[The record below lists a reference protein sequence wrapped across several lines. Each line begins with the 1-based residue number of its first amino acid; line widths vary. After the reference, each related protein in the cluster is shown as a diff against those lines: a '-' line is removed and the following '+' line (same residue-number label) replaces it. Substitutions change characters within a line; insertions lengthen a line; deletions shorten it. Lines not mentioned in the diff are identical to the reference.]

1 MGVFSIHIEVGA
13 LSSSHSFDVDALV
26 DTGATHTVL
35 SSARLKNIGVE
46 PIDTLRFSLADESKV
61 SYELG
66 QARIKIDGKERIVL
80 VVFGPDDAMPLLGA
94 TTLENFNVAVD
105 PIGKQLIPVDGLLK
119 SINDESKFWLGV
131 SQSPLDKIWN
141 NPEDDVYSELLEI
154 DATEK

>member
-13 LSSSHSFDVDALV
+13 LSSSRSFEVDALV

-35 SSARLKNIGVE
+35 PSARLKGIGVE
-46 PIDTLRFSLADESKV
+46 TIDTLRFSLADESKV

-66 QARIKIDGKERIVL
+66 QARIKIGGKERIVL

-105 PIGKQLIPVDGLLK
+105 PIGKQLVPVDGLLK
-119 SINDESKFWLGV
+119 IIKEEI
-131 SQSPLDKIWN
+131 QSPTS
-141 NPEDDVYSELLEI
+141 EDSEF
-154 DATEK
+154 